1 MIGLSIFILALL
13 ISVFVAM
20 STKDKMFSVTEDRYS
35 GTRKTFNSSWLV
47 KPIGIFIL
55 GLIISMVQPFT
66 LERIDTGYKG
76 LKVNLTG
83 GARGVSDFQYKTG
96 WVLYNSWTEQVKEFP
111 LYQQHIEYDEQ
122 TVITKGGFAATI
134 KPSFNYSLREDA
146 IGDMFENLRLEIKEV
161 EQGWLKNAIVSS
173 VNDVANRWEVDAIF
187 NQREQFEAAI
197 VTECNKRVSK
207 WFEVSQLRTNI
218 IPPKSLQQAIEGKTK
233 AVQEAQAAQQRTLV
247 AEAEAKEK
255 IAIARGDSAKTII
268 NANAAALAMKI
279 KQKELTPL
287 YVEFVK
293 ASAWDGKLPTTMAG
307 SSGTFLNIKQ

>member
-1 MIGLSIFILALL
+1 MIG
-13 ISVFVAM
+13 IS
-20 STKDKMFSVTEDRYS
+20 
-35 GTRKTFNSSWLV
+35 
-47 KPIGIFIL
+47 IFIL
-55 GLIISMVQPFT
+55 GLVFAGFTAYKTKSQMIGGQWNEFQLKWLFKPIGILLLSIIISIVQPFT
-66 LERIDTGYKG
+66 IERIDTGYKG
-76 LKVNLTG
+76 LKINLTG
-83 GARGVSDFQYKTG
+83 GQRGVSDYQYKTG
-96 WVLYNSWTEQVKEFP
+96 WVMYNSWTEQVKEFP

-146 IGDMFENLRLEIKEV
+146 IGDMFVNLRLDTKAV

-197 VTECNKRVSK
+197 VVECNKRVSQ

-218 IPPKSLQQAIEGKTK
+218 IPPTSLQQAIEGKTK
-233 AVQEAQAAQQRTLV
+233 AVQEAQAAEQRTLV
-247 AEAEAKEK
+247 ARAEAQEK
-255 IAIARGDSAKTII
+255 MAIARGDSAKTII

-287 YVEFVK
+287 YVEFIK
-293 ASAWDGKLPTTMAG
+293 ASAWNGALPTTMAG
-307 SSGTFLNIKQ
+307 GSGTFLNIKN

>member
-1 MIGLSIFILALL
+1 MIGISIFILGLL
-13 ISVFVAM
+13 FAVFTAYK
-20 STKDKMFSVTEDRYS
+20 TKNEMV
-35 GTRKTFNSSWLV
+35 GGQWNTFQPKWLV
-47 KPIGIFIL
+47 KPIGIL
-55 GLIISMVQPFT
+55 LLSIIIALVQPFT
-66 LERIDTGYKG
+66 VERIDTGYKG

-83 GARGVSDFQYKTG
+83 GQRGVSDYQYKTG
-96 WVLYNSWTEQVKEFP
+96 WVMYNSWVEQIKEFP

-146 IGDMFENLRLEIKEV
+146 IGDMFVNLRLEINAI

-197 VTECNKRVSK
+197 VAECNKRVSQ

-218 IPPKSLQQAIEGKTK
+218 IPPTSLQQAIEGKTK

-268 NANAAALAMKI
+268 NANAAALSMKI

-293 ASAWDGKLPTTMAG
+293 ASAWNGVLPTTMAG
-307 SSGTFLNIKQ
+307 GSGTFLNIKN

>member
-1 MIGLSIFILALL
+1 MIGLGIFILAL
-13 ISVFVAM
+13 ISSLFIAFTTREKM
-20 STKDKMFSVTEDRYS
+20 YTITESRYGDTKS
-35 GTRKTFNSSWLV
+35 FNAGWLV
-47 KPIGIFIL
+47 KPIGVFIL
-55 GLIISMVQPFT
+55 GILLSFIQPFT

-218 IPPKSLQQAIEGKTK
+218 VPPKSLQQAIEGKTK

-268 NANAAALAMKI
+268 NANAAALSMKI

-293 ASAWDGKLPTTMAG
+293 ASAWNGQLPTTMAG
-307 SSGTFLNIKQ
+307 GSGTFLNIKQ

>member
-1 MIGLSIFILALL
+1 M
-13 ISVFVAM
+13 
-20 STKDKMFSVTEDRYS
+20 
-35 GTRKTFNSSWLV
+35 
-47 KPIGIFIL
+47 
-55 GLIISMVQPFT
+55 
-66 LERIDTGYKG
+66 
-76 LKVNLTG
+76 
-83 GARGVSDFQYKTG
+83 
-96 WVLYNSWTEQVKEFP
+96 YNSWTEQVKEFP

-146 IGDMFENLRLEIKEV
+146 IGDMFVNLRLETKAI

-197 VTECNKRVSK
+197 VAECNKRVEQ
-207 WFEVSQLRTNI
+207 WFLVSQLRTNI
-218 IPPKSLQQAIEGKTK
+218 IPPTSLQQAIEGKTK

-247 AEAEAKEK
+247 AQAEAQEK
-255 IAIARGDSAKTII
+255 MAIARGDSAKTII

-293 ASAWDGKLPTTMAG
+293 ASAWNGALPTTMAG
-307 SSGTFLNIKQ
+307 GSGTFLNIKN

>member
-1 MIGLSIFILALL
+1 MISITLFIVFL
-13 ISVFVAM
+13 IVGGIKF
-20 STKDKMFSVTEDRYS
+20 
-35 GTRKTFNSSWLV
+35 FNSISNDDSKGKV
-47 KPIGIFIL
+47 VAIIIAVS
-55 GLIISMVQPFT
+55 GLIISLIQPFS
-66 LERIDTGYKG
+66 LERIDAGNKG

-83 GARGVSDFQYKTG
+83 SERGVSSYQYKTG
-96 WVLYNSWTEQVKEFP
+96 WVFYNSWTEQVKEFP
-111 LYQQHIEYDEQ
+111 LFQQHIEYDAQ

-146 IGDMFENLRLEIKEV
+146 IGEMFVNLRLDIKEV

-187 NQREQFEAAI
+187 NKREEFEAAI
-197 VTECNKRVSK
+197 ILECNKRVSK
-207 WFEVSQLRTNI
+207 WFTVSQLRTNI

-247 AEAEAKEK
+247 AQAEALEK
-255 IAIARGDSAKTII
+255 MAIARGDSAKTII

-287 YVEFVK
+287 YVEFIK
-293 ASAWDGKLPTTMAG
+293 ASAWDGKLPSTVAG
-307 SSGTFLNIKQ
+307 GSGTFLNIK

>member
-1 MIGLSIFILALL
+1 MTGGKWNEFQLKWLL
-13 ISVFVAM
+13 
-20 STKDKMFSVTEDRYS
+20 
-35 GTRKTFNSSWLV
+35 
-47 KPIGIFIL
+47 KPIGIL
-55 GLIISMVQPFT
+55 LLSIIIALVQPFT
-66 LERIDTGYKG
+66 IERVDTGYKG
-76 LKVNLTG
+76 LKINLTG
-83 GARGVSDFQYKTG
+83 GQRGVSDYQYKTG
-96 WVLYNSWTEQVKEFP
+96 WVMYNSWTEQVKEFP

-146 IGDMFENLRLEIKEV
+146 IGDMFVNLRLETKAI

-197 VTECNKRVSK
+197 VAECNKRVEQ
-207 WFEVSQLRTNI
+207 WFLVSQLRTNI
-218 IPPKSLQQAIEGKTK
+218 IPPTSLQQAIEGKTK

-247 AEAEAKEK
+247 AQAEAQEK
-255 IAIARGDSAKTII
+255 MAIARGDSAKTII

-293 ASAWDGKLPTTMAG
+293 ASAWNGALPTTMAG
-307 SSGTFLNIKQ
+307 GSGTFLNIKN